1 MKKIGKKVSYNPFW
15 DVNNWME
22 VESTEIEKALERIA
36 MEEDYLLKRR
46 GGIDVRNND
55 SDDFP
60 EISIRSL
67 QVMLKRAYLL
77 GRADA
82 NRKDK
87 EES

>member
-1 MKKIGKKVSYNPFW
+1 MKKISIQTG
-15 DVNNWME
+15 
-22 VESTEIEKALERIA
+22 KALERIA
-36 MEEDYLLKRR
+36 MEEDYFLKCR

-55 SDDFP
+55 IDDFP

-67 QVMLKRAYLL
+67 QEMLKRAYLL